1 MEQLRTQSLPTKS
14 TEQKSWSMAH
24 NVAAYLRDILDAC
37 VAIEEVIQGVSL
49 NEYRNQE
56 FIPTHPS
63 GDAKCTA

>member
-1 MEQLRTQSLPTKS
+1 
-14 TEQKSWSMAH
+14 MAH

>member
-1 MEQLRTQSLPTKS
+1 MV
-14 TEQKSWSMAH
+14 H

-37 VAIEEVIQGVSL
+37 LAIEEVIQAVSL
-49 NEYRNQE
+49 NECQDQE

>member
-1 MEQLRTQSLPTKS
+1 
-14 TEQKSWSMAH
+14 MAH
-24 NVAAYLRDILDAC
+24 NAAAYLRDILDAC

-63 GDAKCTA
+63 GDA